1 MSLLMHFFFH
11 CTCINIILRSY
22 HIYILTVVFW
32 WLFQTSF
39 HKHDFFSQFQTQ
51 KSLRPANRIWSR
63 LFLCQ
68 TRGYVERDPRT
79 IKVGDLVLEPE
90 YKRHMPDDGKTP
102 FVNLNRMLN
111 VVEADFDK
119 ESLKQFMQR
128 KIDVNDIAEQR

>member
-1 MSLLMHFFFH
+1 M
-11 CTCINIILRSY
+11 I
-22 HIYILTVVFW
+22 
-32 WLFQTSF
+32 
-39 HKHDFFSQFQTQ
+39 FFSRFQTQ

-68 TRGYVERDPRT
+68 TRGYVERDPRA
-79 IKVGDLVLEPE
+79 IKMGDLVFEPE
-90 YKRHMPDDGKTP
+90 YNRHMPDDGKTP
-102 FVNLNRMLN
+102 FVNLNKMLN

>member
-1 MSLLMHFFFH
+1 M
-11 CTCINIILRSY
+11 I
-22 HIYILTVVFW
+22 
-32 WLFQTSF
+32 
-39 HKHDFFSQFQTQ
+39 FFSQFQTQ

-68 TRGYVERDPRT
+68 TRGYVERDPRA
-79 IKVGDLVLEPE
+79 IKMGDLVFEPE
-90 YKRHMPDDGKTP
+90 YNRHMPDDGKTP
-102 FVNLNRMLN
+102 FVNLNKMLN